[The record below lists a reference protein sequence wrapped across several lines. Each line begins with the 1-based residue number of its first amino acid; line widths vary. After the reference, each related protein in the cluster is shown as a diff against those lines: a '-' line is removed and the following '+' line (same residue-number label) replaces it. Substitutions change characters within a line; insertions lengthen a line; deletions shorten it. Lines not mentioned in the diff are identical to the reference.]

1 MSADRSG
8 IRVLAFEGFYAA
20 SHRAFLDGL
29 AAHSRHQWTLLTL
42 PGSKWRQRMLRGAV
56 KLAGKTA
63 ELDGQHDVIFATD
76 MLDLADLAA
85 QLPAALGELPRALYF
100 HENQL
105 TYPLRPGVKRDP
117 QLCLINVSSALA
129 AGLVVFN
136 SEFHRRDF
144 LGAVPGLLESL
155 PDSGLDPVK
164 TAARIEK
171 RSAVAHPGI
180 DVEGIAAP
188 ERSGPLRVLWNH
200 RWEYDKCPE
209 AFFAALSQLARRGAD
224 FRVIVCGEQFHTWPE
239 AFERG
244 RSELGGRVEHFGY
257 AASQAEYRALLGRAD
272 VGVSTA
278 VQESFGISV
287 LEACAA
293 GCMPLLPERLSY
305 PELIPDR
312 LRDECIYA
320 DADDLVA
327 RLAALAHDPEKARA
341 RRDEWQA
348 VAERFAWPRQA
359 ALMDSL
365 LEGLTG

>member
-1 MSADRSG
+1 MADMSADRNG
-8 IRVLAFEGFYAA
+8 LRVLAFEGFYAA

-56 KLAGKTA
+56 RLAGKTA
-63 ELDGQHDVIFATD
+63 ELDGEHHVIFATD
-76 MLDLADLAA
+76 MLDLADLAG
-85 QLPAALGELPRALYF
+85 QLPAALRELPRALYF

-105 TYPLRPGVKRDP
+105 TYPLRPGAERDLE
-117 QLCLINVSSALA
+117 LCLINVRSALA

-144 LGAVPGLLESL
+144 LGAVPGLPGSG
-155 PDSGLDPVK
+155 PDAAE
-164 TAARIEK
+164 TALTIQK

-188 ERSGPLRVLWNH
+188 GRRGPLRVLWNH

-209 AFFAALSQLARRGAD
+209 VFFAALASLARRGAD
-224 FRVIVCGEQFHTWPE
+224 FRVIVCGEQFRTWPE

-244 RSELGGRVEHFGY
+244 RGELGERVEHFGY
-257 AASQAEYRALLGRAD
+257 AASQEDYRALLGRAD
-272 VGVSTA
+272 VEVSTA
-278 VQESFGISV
+278 AQESFGIAV

-293 GCMPLLPERLSY
+293 GCMPLLPGRLSY
-305 PELIPDR
+305 PELIPEA
-312 LRDECIYA
+312 LHDECIYA
-320 DADDLVA
+320 DQDDLVE
-327 RLAALAHDPEKARA
+327 RLAALAADPGRARA
-341 RRDEWQA
+341 RRDDWRA
-348 VAERFAWPRQA
+348 VAERFAWPKQA

-365 LEGLTG
+365 LEGLVH